1 MTVESKR
8 TAPDRQVR
16 GTVHSYW
23 LERRRIREASRK
35 RQATRPKRQ
44 ASSNKLDKPI
54 NLWDKA
60 I

>member
-1 MTVESKR
+1 LTR
-8 TAPDRQVR
+8 NIATAPDREVR

-23 LERRRIREASRK
+23 LERRAQRLK
-35 RQATRPKRQ
+35 RQAARPKRQ